1 MEGGS
6 ALVYRSMHL
15 FIKYSK
21 VLVGEVRSLL
31 QHEYIIS
38 SHLTMETASC
48 NKFHIRKKIFHL
60 CACVLH
66 VPVECW
72 AARKI
77 CVTVRL
83 TCFNCSI

>member
-1 MEGGS
+1 
-6 ALVYRSMHL
+6 
-15 FIKYSK
+15 
-21 VLVGEVRSLL
+21 
-31 QHEYIIS
+31 
-38 SHLTMETASC
+38 METASC